1 MIKLALRTVAATL
14 FLTFGVTMAA
24 FGASPEILVAHRGF
38 GGDAQVKYR
47 VAEHSLAAYDLAI
60 QKADA
65 NIYVDLDAQWAKNSE
80 DMMDMHD
87 RSISRTTNGSGN
99 VDQLTMSYM
108 QGRSMEVVGIDDN
121 NNGDPDNL
129 PYGPP
134 SIKQSLDFLKTKTIN
149 GEPVKIDIELKGDLW
164 TKTNVSRLKTVLV
177 NRGLFSDR
185 VMVHSFS
192 LTPLRYAKELGFTNI
207 GYVAP
212 SDGPVPSV
220 DTVKAVGN
228 NVLIKHT
235 LMTQAVADQFNNAG
249 VKIWL
254 WTADEPSEYDKAI
267 DYQVYALITDDL
279 VEAQDYLAQE
289 GVL

>member
-1 MIKLALRTVAATL
+1 MKKLLYVIASALVAV
-14 FLTFGVTMAA
+14 LTTSGMAYA
-24 FGASPEILVAHRGF
+24 ASPEIFVAHRGF
-38 GGDAQVKYR
+38 GGDAQIKYR

-65 NIYVDLDAQWAKNSE
+65 NIYVDLDAQWSAGSD

-99 VDQLTMSYM
+99 VDQLSMSYM
-108 QGRSMEVVGIDDN
+108 LGRSMEIVGIDDN

-134 SIKQSLDFLKTKTIN
+134 SIKQSLDFLKNKTIN
-149 GEPVKIDIELKGDLW
+149 GEPVKIDIEMKGDLW

-249 VKIWL
+249 IKIWI